1 MQRRR
6 MLATLGA
13 GLAAGLVGMG
23 AWPSPALSETG
34 RAAKAAAKAVSGPAY
49 DLTGVWTNAWYTKL
63 ERPKAF
69 KDLIVTPAEA
79 EAYEAPRRAH
89 QGELITTD
97 DAVGQNESEFPDNGP
112 GLARIRGELRSSWI
126 VEPADGKVPWRP
138 EAKAHRRLGL
148 PSDDYDNVEARDTEE
163 RCLTNPGTG
172 APILNDH
179 DANLVQFVQTGD
191 RKTGGALAIYG
202 EKNHQV
208 RIAQILARAG
218 AGAGAAPDPRAA
230 GITEW
235 LGASVGHW
243 KGATLVVETT
253 GFRPGMTMITRGL
266 LLSDHARV
274 VERFTRSGPPNG
286 PGEIAYSFEVT
297 DETLFTQPWRGEM
310 VFRPAEG
317 QIFEYACHEGN
328 YGLPNILA
336 AARAAEREKAAAGPA
351 KPRGP

>member
-6 MLATLGA
+6 TLATLGA
-13 GLAAGLVGMG
+13 GLAAGLIAMG
-23 AWPSPALSETG
+23 ASPALSETA
-34 RAAKAAAKAVSGPAY
+34 RAASAKAA

-69 KDLIVTPAEA
+69 KGLVATQAEA

-89 QGELITTD
+89 KGELITKE

-112 GLARIRGELRSSWI
+112 GLAPIRGELRSSWI
-126 VEPADGKVPWRP
+126 VEPADGKVPWRSD
-138 EAKAHRRLGL
+138 AGTKRRQGQ
-148 PSDDYDNVEARDTEE
+148 PSDDYDNPEARDTEE

-191 RKTGGALAIYG
+191 RRSGGALAIYG

-208 RIAQILARAG
+208 RIVRILPRMGG
-218 AGAGAAPDPRAA
+218 AEPLPDPRAA
-230 GITEW
+230 GITDW
-235 LGASVGHW
+235 LGSSVGHW
-243 KGATLVVETT
+243 DGATLVVETT
-253 GFRPGMTMITRGL
+253 GFRSGVTLITRGL
-266 LLSDHARV
+266 LVSDHARV
-274 VERFTRSGPPNG
+274 LERFTRSGPA
-286 PGEIAYSFEVT
+286 EITYGFEVS
-297 DETLFTQPWRGEM
+297 DPSLYTQPVRGEM

-328 YGLPNILA
+328 YGLPNILS
-336 AARAAEREKAAAGPA
+336 AARALEREKAA
-351 KPRGP
+351 R